1 MDMSEQRQDPT
12 TNEWVIFSTEKGKK
26 PKDFFRNPGRM
37 EKTTY
42 SSSCSFCRGNEAM
55 TPPNKICYND
65 EKTRS
70 WLVRAFSDKYPALVL
85 GGDTPRRIHDSF
97 FLAMDNVGFHEI
109 IVETPDHNVPLAL
122 LNGDHVGYVLDA
134 WRQRYIALSQIAH
147 VKSIIIFKNHGQ
159 AAGTSIKHSHSQLIT
174 TPVVPRH
181 IRMRYDMAIG
191 HYDNTG
197 RCLYSDL
204 IDHELS
210 VGKRVITDTKK
221 FLVFHPFASHHPFE
235 TWILPK
241 MRQASFG
248 QLQSPEL
255 MHLAYIL
262 QENLLKIHQ
271 GLRNPD
277 YNLVV
282 ESAPVNE
289 SDRDQYRWQLK
300 IIPRLSDTTGFENG
314 SGVYLNTVL
323 PEETAQFIRDFKVKQ
338 YKSPN
343 R

>member
-1 MDMSEQRQDPT
+1 MSELRQDPT
-12 TNEWVIFSTEKGKK
+12 TKEWVIFSIERGKK
-26 PKDFFRNPGRM
+26 PQDFIRNPGTR
-37 EKTTY
+37 EKAAY
-42 SSSCSFCRGNEAM
+42 SSSCPFCRGNEAM
-55 TPPNKICYND
+55 TPPDKICYND
-65 EKTRS
+65 QNNKG
-70 WLVRAFSDKYPALVL
+70 WLVRAFADKFPVLVL
-85 GGDTPRRIHDSF
+85 GGDTPRRTHDGF
-97 FLAMDNVGFHEI
+97 FLAMDNVGYHEI
-109 IVETPDHNVPLAL
+109 IVETPDHNVPLSL

-134 WRQRYIALSQIAH
+134 WRQRYNALSQISH

-159 AAGTSIKHSHSQLIT
+159 AAGTSRKHSYSQLIT

-181 IRMRYDMAIG
+181 VRIRYEMAIR
-191 HYDNTG
+191 HHDNTG

-204 IDHELS
+204 IDHELN
-210 VGKRVITDTKK
+210 VGKRVITDTKS

-271 GLRNPD
+271 SLHNPD

-282 ESAPVNE
+282 ESAPVSEN
-289 SDRDQYRWQLK
+289 DRDQYHWQLK
-300 IIPRLSDTTGFENG
+300 IIPRFSDTTGFETG

-323 PEETAQFIRDFKVKQ
+323 PEETAQFIRDFKIKQ